1 MATVLLVRHARSTA
15 NASGLLTG
23 RQPGVHLDDVG
34 RKQAETVAER
44 IAAVPLARIVSSPM
58 ERTRETARAIARAQA
73 GDVRTGVDKGI
84 TECDY
89 GEWQGQPLKELIKH
103 KLFKVVRT
111 QPSAVVFPGGEAMAA
126 MSARASQTVRR
137 LDAAVTEEHGAD
149 AVWVAVSHGDPIKAI
164 LADALGL
171 HLDQFQRLHVDPA
184 SVSIVRYTDESA
196 YVLATNSGAG
206 DLSWLAPKKG
216 RRARS
221 HAPVVGGGAGPGAT
235 S

>member
-23 RQPGVHLDDVG
+23 RQKGVHLDDVG
-34 RKQAETVAER
+34 RQQALATAER
-44 IAAVPLARIVSSPM
+44 LAAVPLARIVSSPM
-58 ERTRETARAIARAQA
+58 ERTRETAKAIASAQS
-73 GDVRTGVDKGI
+73 GEVISSVDKGI

-89 GEWQGQPLKELIKH
+89 GEWQGQALKDLMKH
-103 KLFKVVRT
+103 KLFKVIRS

-137 LDAAVTEEHGAD
+137 LDAAVTAEHGAD

-184 SVSIVRYTDESA
+184 SVSIVRYTEESA

-216 RRARS
+216 GRARS
-221 HAPVVGGGAGPGAT
+221 HAPVVGGGAGPAAT

>member
-23 RQPGVHLDDVG
+23 RQRGVHLDEVG
-34 RKQAETVAER
+34 REQAEALAQR
-44 IAAVPLARIVSSPM
+44 LAAVPLTRIVSSPM
-58 ERTRETARAIARAQA
+58 ERTRETAKAIVRAQS
-73 GDVRTGVDKGI
+73 GQVPTGVDKGI

-89 GEWQGQPLKELIKH
+89 GEWQGQPLKDLMRH
-103 KLFKVVRT
+103 KLFTVVRNH
-111 QPSAVVFPGGEAMAA
+111 PSAVVFPGGESMAA

-137 LDAAVTEEHGAD
+137 LDAAVTAEHGSD
-149 AVWVAVSHGDPIKAI
+149 AVWAAVSHGDPIKAI

-206 DLSWLAPKKG
+206 DLSWLSPKSGK
-216 RRARS
+216 RTRA
-221 HAPVVGGGAGPGAT
+221 HAPVVGGGAGPNPT
-235 S
+235 

>member
-23 RQPGVHLDDVG
+23 RQKGVHLDDLG
-34 RKQAETVAER
+34 REQAEATAQR
-44 IAAVPLARIVSSPM
+44 LAAVPLRRIVSSPM
-58 ERTRETARAIARAQA
+58 ERTRETAKAIAKAQS
-73 GDVRTGVDKGI
+73 GDVPTSLEKGI

-89 GEWQGQPLKELIKH
+89 GEWQGRPLKDLMKD
-103 KLFKVVRT
+103 KLFKVVRS

-126 MSARASQTVRR
+126 MSARASQAVRR
-137 LDAAVTEEHGAD
+137 LDAAVTAEHGAD

-184 SVSIVRYTDESA
+184 SVSIVRYTEDST

-206 DLSWLAPKKG
+206 DLSWLAPSKAK
-216 RRARS
+216 RS
-221 HAPVVGGGAGPGAT
+221 GSHGPVVGGGAGPGT
-235 S
+235 SP

>member
-15 NASGLLTG
+15 NASGLLAG

-34 RKQAETVAER
+34 RQQAEALAQR

-73 GDVRTGVDKGI
+73 GEVRTGVDRGI

-89 GEWQGQPLKELIKH
+89 GEWQGRPLEDLMKQ
-103 KLFKVVRT
+103 KLFKVIRS
-111 QPSAVVFPGGEAMAA
+111 QPSAVVFPGGESMAA

-137 LDAAVTEEHGAD
+137 LDAAVAQEHGD
-149 AVWVAVSHGDPIKAI
+149 HAVWVAVSHGDPIKAI

-184 SVSIVRYTDESA
+184 SVSIVRYTEESA
-196 YVLATNSGAG
+196 YVLATNSGG
-206 DLSWLAPKKG
+206 DDLSWLTPRKG
-216 RRARS
+216 RRAPSRAS
-221 HAPVVGGGAGPGAT
+221 LVGGGAGPTIAP
-235 S
+235 

>member
-23 RQPGVHLDDVG
+23 RQRGVHLDDVG
-34 RKQAETVAER
+34 RQQAETTAVRLAV
-44 IAAVPLARIVSSPM
+44 VPLARIVSSPM
-58 ERTRETARAIARAQA
+58 ERTRETAKAIARAQS
-73 GDVRTGVDKGI
+73 GDVPVSTDKGI

-89 GEWQGQPLKELIKH
+89 GEWQGQALKDLMKH
-103 KLFKVVRT
+103 KLFKVVRS

-126 MSARASQTVRR
+126 MSARASQTIRR
-137 LDAAVTEEHGAD
+137 LDAEVTAAHGAD

-184 SVSIVRYTDESA
+184 SVSIVRYTEESA

-206 DLSWLAPKKG
+206 DLSWLAPSKRKG
-216 RRARS
+216 SRS
-221 HAPVVGGGAGPGAT
+221 HAPVVGGGAGPGTA

>member
-23 RQPGVHLDDVG
+23 RQRGVHLDEVG
-34 RKQAETVAER
+34 REQAEALAQR
-44 IAAVPLARIVSSPM
+44 LAAVPLTRIVSSPM
-58 ERTRETARAIARAQA
+58 ERTRETAKAIVRAQA
-73 GDVRTGVDKGI
+73 GQVPAGVDKGI

-89 GEWQGQPLKELIKH
+89 GEWQGQPLKDLMKH
-103 KLFKVVRT
+103 KLFTVVRNH
-111 QPSAVVFPGGEAMAA
+111 PSAVVFPGGESMAA

-137 LDAAVTEEHGAD
+137 LDATVTAEHGPD

-206 DLSWLAPKKG
+206 DLSWLSPKRGK
-216 RRARS
+216 RTRA
-221 HAPVVGGGAGPGAT
+221 HAPVVGGGAGPNPT
-235 S
+235 